1 MFFSSCPGYT
11 DSMNILVVEDE
22 TRLADNIARALELE
36 SYNASVAS
44 NGLEAETMLREGSYD
59 LVIMDIMMPNQDG
72 LETLRHIRERGDDVR
87 VLMLTA
93 MSQTEDRVYGLEQGA
108 DDYLAKPFELDEL
121 LARVKAQLRRKQDTI
136 AEVLTCDS
144 LVLNRST
151 KQVMRGVGDVSL
163 SATEFRLL
171 EYLMLHKD
179 EVCSETD
186 LLEHVW
192 DQNYDG
198 MSNVVA
204 VYVGYLR
211 NKIDKAFPRQKPL
224 IETVRGLGYRVS

>member
-1 MFFSSCPGYT
+1 
-11 DSMNILVVEDE
+11 MNILVVEDE

-36 SYNASVAS
+36 SYNATVAYD
-44 NGLEAETMLREGSYD
+44 GLEAETMLREGSYD

-151 KQVMRGVGDVSL
+151 KQVMRGVADISL

-171 EYLMLHKD
+171 EYLMLHNG

-204 VYVGYLR
+204 VYVRYLR
-211 NKIDKAFPRQKPL
+211 NKVDKAFPREKPL
-224 IETVRGLGYRVS
+224 IETVRGLGYRIS